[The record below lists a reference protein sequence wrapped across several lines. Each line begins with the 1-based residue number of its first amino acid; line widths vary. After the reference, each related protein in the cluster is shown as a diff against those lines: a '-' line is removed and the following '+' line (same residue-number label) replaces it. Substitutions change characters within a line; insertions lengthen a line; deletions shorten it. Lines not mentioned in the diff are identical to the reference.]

1 MPHPHHTDAN
11 ELGSVGLKGQDLPPK
26 PGLENTV
33 RLAIPKSNCD
43 PGVYNKVSTMSEA
56 GNGHFDRLTAGLSPE
71 QRSEFFQALHEAGIT
86 PHDAELARLLR
97 ALQLYK
103 AFYEEI
109 PSRIHDALTEAH
121 VLADDI
127 KTLLDSFLKRLDTAV
142 TQVGQTTQ
150 LASDTLN
157 QLQALD
163 RMLAAAIEESTTEIT
178 KSLDSALRKALS
190 TALLAPFEDSVRD
203 IHESCTATADQAR
216 QMTTELKL
224 ARRIHIGGYALA
236 TALCGLTL
244 TVLSWVCISR
254 YYAQREIELMR
265 TLDQNRQIL
274 SELAHR
280 GNDFELYRDPADGHK
295 LYLVVNRA
303 KAWTKEKRAVI
314 ELTD

>member
-1 MPHPHHTDAN
+1 MPKWNRDP
-11 ELGSVGLKGQDLPPK
+11 EVYEKG
-26 PGLENTV
+26 
-33 RLAIPKSNCD
+33 
-43 PGVYNKVSTMSEA
+43 STMSEA
-56 GNGHFDRLTAGLSPE
+56 GNDHFDRLTTGLSPE

-86 PHDAELARLLR
+86 AHDVELARLLR

-109 PSRIHDALTEAH
+109 PSRIQHALTEAH

-127 KTLLDSFLKRLDTAV
+127 KTLLDSFLKRLDAAV
-142 TQVGQTTQ
+142 TQLGQTTQ
-150 LASDTLN
+150 LASDTLS

-163 RMLAAAIEESTTEIT
+163 RMLTAAVEESTAEVT

-190 TALLAPFEDSVRD
+190 TALLQPFEDSVRD
-203 IHESCTATADQAR
+203 IHESCTSTADQAR
-216 QMTTELKL
+216 QMVTELKL

-236 TALCGLTL
+236 TILCALAL
-244 TVLSWVCISR
+244 TVLSWISISR
-254 YYAQREIELMR
+254 HYAQRELELLR
-265 TLDQNRQIL
+265 TVDQNRQIL

-280 GNDFELYRDPADGHK
+280 GNDFELRRDPADGHK

-314 ELTD
+314 ELTN

>member
-1 MPHPHHTDAN
+1 
-11 ELGSVGLKGQDLPPK
+11 
-26 PGLENTV
+26 
-33 RLAIPKSNCD
+33 
-43 PGVYNKVSTMSEA
+43 MSEA

-121 VLADDI
+121 ALADGI
-127 KTLLDSFLKRLDTAV
+127 KTLLDSSLKRLDAAV
-142 TQVGQTTQ
+142 TQLGQTTQ
-150 LASDTLN
+150 LASETLN

-163 RMLAAAIEESTTEIT
+163 RMLAAAVEESTDKVT

-190 TALLAPFEDSVRD
+190 TALLEPFEDSVRD
-203 IHESCTATADQAR
+203 IHQSCTSTANQAK
-216 QMTTELKL
+216 QITTELKL
-224 ARRIHIGGYALA
+224 ARGMHIGGYALA
-236 TALCGLTL
+236 TVLCALALTL
-244 TVLSWVCISR
+244 LSWISISR
-254 YYAQREIELMR
+254 YYAQREIELLR
-265 TLDQNRQIL
+265 TVDQNRQIL
-274 SELAHR
+274 TELAHR
-280 GNDFELYRDPADGHK
+280 GNDFELRRDPADGHK